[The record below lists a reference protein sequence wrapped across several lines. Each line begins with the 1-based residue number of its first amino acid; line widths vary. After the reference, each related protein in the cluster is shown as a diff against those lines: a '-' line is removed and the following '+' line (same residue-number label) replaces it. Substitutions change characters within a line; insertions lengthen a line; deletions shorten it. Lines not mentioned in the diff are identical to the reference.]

1 MTQLVIVESPA
12 KAKTIQKYLG
22 NQYHVLA
29 SMGHIR
35 DLPSKSGSVDP
46 EQNFLMHW
54 ESNPRA
60 AKNIQA
66 IVKAAKESDAILLAT
81 DPDREGEAISWH
93 ILETLREKKALK
105 QQHIARVVF
114 HEITTKA
121 VKDAV
126 AHPRTIDPHLV
137 DAYLARRALDYL
149 VGFTLSPVLWRK
161 LPGSRSAGRVQSV
174 ALRLICDREAE
185 IEKFISQEY
194 WHIEG
199 RFTNDAKKSFTAKL
213 VTFQGK
219 KLDKFA
225 LANKVAVDQALHIL
239 NQQAYSIAKVEKK
252 QVQRNPYAPF
262 TTSTLQQ
269 EAARKLGFGAKTTMR
284 LAQELYEGV
293 AIHGE
298 VTGLITYMRTD
309 SVNVSQDAIQTARS
323 VIESRYGKDYVP
335 AQPRHYSTKTKNAQE
350 AHEAIRPTSLER
362 SPESL
367 QGVLDRDLFRL
378 YELIWQRMLASQMTN
393 ALYDQVSADILSADH
408 QHTFRAV
415 GTTLTFDGFRRIY
428 DEGKDDDAD
437 SESDDDE
444 KRLPPLEQ
452 GQHCRDPELS
462 GEQHFTQPP
471 PRFSEATLVKK
482 LEELGIG
489 RPSTY
494 ASIIST
500 LIDRQYARIEKKQFH
515 PESRGRIVTTF
526 LKFFFSKY
534 VEYDFTAQLEN
545 QLDDVSRG
553 EVSWLSI
560 LNQFWGEF
568 KTKIDETSPLKT
580 SVVLDTINEELGVF
594 LFGEDQ
600 KRLCPQCGETD
611 HGTLSLK
618 LGKFGAFIGCSRYP
632 ECNYTRQLTTADTDE
647 DSKANEAAASVEAR
661 IVGKDPQSGCD
672 ITLKKGPYGFYFQ
685 WEDTQVKGKPKRVGL
700 PKSYNPQDASL
711 EQALALSQLPKTLGQ
726 SDQGEAVS
734 VGIGRFGPFIKIG
747 SRFVSIP
754 KNYDILTISLD
765 EAMEVV
771 RSKPENPAKP
781 KVSRWRKKGS

>member
-12 KAKTIQKYLG
+12 KAKTIQRYLG
-22 NQYHVLA
+22 NRYNVLA

-46 EQNFLMHW
+46 AQNFHMHW

-60 AKNIQA
+60 QKNIQA
-66 IVKAAKESDAILLAT
+66 IVKAAKESDSIILAT

-105 QQHIARVVF
+105 QQSIARVVF

-121 VKDAV
+121 VQEAL
-126 AHPRTIDPHLV
+126 AHPRTVDPNLV

-185 IEKFISQEY
+185 IEKFVSQEY

-199 RFTNDAKKSFTAKL
+199 RFTNEAHKVFTAKL
-213 VTFQGK
+213 FTFQEK
-219 KLDKFA
+219 KLDKFDFANQASVDKA
-225 LANKVAVDQALHIL
+225 LAIL
-239 NQQAYSIAKVEKK
+239 NQQAYHVAKVEKK

-269 EAARKLGFGAKTTMR
+269 EAARKLGFSAKTTMR

-293 AIHGE
+293 NINGE

-309 SVNVSQDAIQTARS
+309 SVNVSNEAITAARH
-323 VIESRYGKDYVP
+323 VIQEKFGKEYLP
-335 AQPRHYSTKTKNAQE
+335 SQPRHYNTKTKNAQE
-350 AHEAIRPTSLER
+350 AHEAIRPTMLER
-362 SPESL
+362 TPDAV
-367 QGVLDRDLFRL
+367 QQFLDRDLYRL
-378 YELIWQRMLASQMTN
+378 YELIWQRMVSSQMAN
-393 ALYDQVSADILSADH
+393 ALYDQVSADIWSTDK
-408 QHTFRAV
+408 QHMFRAV
-415 GTTLTFDGFRRIY
+415 GTTLTFDGFRRVY
-428 DEGKDDDAD
+428 DESKDD
-437 SESDDDE
+437 ESQDEEDD
-444 KRLPPLEQ
+444 KRLPVLQE
-452 GQHCRDPELS
+452 GQKCSEATLK

-500 LIDRQYARIEKKQFH
+500 LIDRQYARLEKKQFH

-545 QLDDVSRG
+545 QLDDISRG
-553 EVSWLSI
+553 EVSWLKI
-560 LNQFWGEF
+560 LEHFWNEF
-568 KTKIDETSPLKT
+568 KAKIDETSPLKT

-594 LFGEDQ
+594 LFGEDK
-600 KRLCPQCGETD
+600 KRLCPKCGETD

-632 ECNYTRQLTTADTDE
+632 ECNYTRQLTTADQE
-647 DSKANEAAASVEAR
+647 EASSEMAAASGNEAR
-661 IVGKDPQSGCD
+661 VVGQDPQLGCD
-672 ITLKKGPYGFYFQ
+672 ISLRKGPYGYYFQ
-685 WEDTQVKGKPKRVGL
+685 WEDAQAKGKPKRVGL
-700 PKSYNPQDASL
+700 PKNYNPQEATLQHAL
-711 EQALALSQLPKTLGQ
+711 ELAQLPKTLGK
-726 SDQGEAVS
+726 SDQDEPVS

-747 SRFVSIP
+747 ARFVSIP
-754 KNYDILTISLD
+754 KDYDILDITLPQ
-765 EAMEVV
+765 ALEVV
-771 RSKPENPAKP
+771 RNKVDNPSKPKAT
-781 KVSRWRKKGS
+781 RWRKKGS